1 MPVGTKEGIFS
12 MCKKAKIG
20 YNVLTENYRTIIR
33 YAAKT
38 SDSFSVVTEQVKPFS
53 IVAPKCRHDEILN
66 SISDYLIKQVVGVK
80 SWPGTKTSANHMVLN
95 IYRMVKSTRNWL
107 NESPN
112 LFVYREDLPE
122 DICFYRDGKP
132 WMYATT
138 HEHDMTIINPTNEDM
153 AFFKTIETAMSSGGG
168 KS

>member
-1 MPVGTKEGIFS
+1 
-12 MCKKAKIG
+12 
-20 YNVLTENYRTIIR
+20 
-33 YAAKT
+33 
-38 SDSFSVVTEQVKPFS
+38 
-53 IVAPKCRHDEILN
+53 
-66 SISDYLIKQVVGVK
+66 
-80 SWPGTKTSANHMVLN
+80 MVLN

-122 DICFYRDGKP
+122 DICFYRDGKA

-153 AFFKTIETAMSSGGG
+153 AFFKTIETAMSSGGR
-168 KS
+168 